1 MKTLPE
7 LSAASTFR
15 RKGEKSRNIS
25 PSALG
30 ESYERYES
38 RV

>member
-7 LSAASTFR
+7 LSAALTFQR
-15 RKGEKSRNIS
+15 EGEKICNIS
-25 PSALG
+25 PSGLEEA
-30 ESYERYES
+30 YERYES